1 MNTAS
6 VTLSTTEITID
17 ANTGL
22 IKVYTANSATIG
34 SHVATVT
41 VTLTNYPTKTVT
53 LDAFTIT
60 VQPCVITGFT
70 MSNLSPVN
78 DQTYT
83 VADVSRSWSLLATS
97 ITTQI
102 PACGYA

>member
-6 VTLSTTEITID
+6 VALSTTEITID

-22 IKVYTANSATIG
+22 IKVYTANSAAVG

-41 VTLTNYPTKTVT
+41 VILTSYPTITNT
-53 LDAFTIT
+53 LPSFTIEIR
-60 VQPCVITGFT
+60 PCVITGFI
-70 MSNLSPVN
+70 MSNLSPAN

-83 VADVSRSWSLLATS
+83 VADVSKSWSLLATS
-97 ITTQI
+97 ITT
-102 PACGYA
+102 

>member
-6 VTLSTTEITID
+6 VALSTTEITID
-17 ANTGL
+17 ANANTGL

-53 LDAFTIT
+53 LDPFTIT
-60 VQPCVITGFT
+60 VQPCIVTAAQVVY
-70 MSNLSPVN
+70 SS
-78 DQTYT
+78 
-83 VADVSRSWSLLATS
+83 S
-97 ITTQI
+97 
-102 PACGYA
+102 